1 MLLKDFWKGGSRSLT
16 DGSIWKTLF
25 ALSAP
30 LVLGMTLR
38 LALNITDT
46 FFVGMLGSDALA
58 AISVTFPVF
67 FIFTAVAS
75 GLSVGSTALISQ
87 AIGAKHGKRANNVA
101 EHSIILAG
109 MTGAVIA
116 VFAFVFSPYIFTF
129 MGVSGSILEMTLSYT
144 NLIFFGFIFVFVD
157 FIAQSIINA
166 DGNTIV
172 PTKNLAFTVVLNAI
186 LDPLFIFGFGP
197 IPAMGLFGAAL
208 ATVIAFAVSI
218 FLNISYVLRNRT
230 SVKIDLRCFKWDL
243 SIVRN
248 IAAIG
253 FPSSLSQSI
262 NSIGMILMM
271 GMVGAFGTHAIAA
284 FGVGMRLEALAILPV
299 IGLISGL
306 IPFVGQNLGAG
317 KPERAKRAVTIA
329 SYGAILFMFLF
340 SLVWIFLPA
349 FLYYPFT
356 SDTEV
361 ISIGVQYFQIIAFG
375 YVFLGLNF
383 VLGSA
388 FQGAGRTGLQLLVN
402 FVRWVGILAA
412 SFLLLGLIGINGIWM
427 GFPVGNLMGF
437 IVAFAILRSGIWL
450 KGWHKGERPKPAQW
464 I

>member
-1 MLLKDFWKGGSRSLT
+1 MTFKDFWKGGSRSLT
-16 DGSIWKTLF
+16 EGSIWKTLF

-30 LVLGMTLR
+30 LVLGTTLR

-46 FFVGMLGSDALA
+46 FWVGMLGSDALA

-67 FIFTAVAS
+67 FIFIAVAS

-101 EHSIILAG
+101 EHSIIIAG
-109 MTGAVIA
+109 MTGIVIA
-116 VFAFVFSPYIFTF
+116 ILGFIFSPYIFAF
-129 MGVSGSILEMTLSYT
+129 MGVSGKVLEMTLSYT
-144 NLIFFGFIFVFVD
+144 NLIFFGFIFVFLD

-186 LDPLFIFGFGP
+186 LDPLFIFGYGP
-197 IPAMGLFGAAL
+197 VPAMGLFGAAL
-208 ATVIAFAVSI
+208 ATVIAFTVSI
-218 FLNISYVLRNRT
+218 SLNISYVLRNRT
-230 SVKIDLRCFKWDL
+230 SVKIDLRCFRWDL

-248 IAAIG
+248 IAAMG

-262 NSIGMILMM
+262 NSVGMILLM
-271 GMVGAFGTHAIAA
+271 GLVGGFGVSAIAA

-306 IPFVGQNLGAG
+306 IPFVGQNLGAK

-329 SYGAILFMFLF
+329 SYGAVLFMSLF
-340 SLVWIFLPA
+340 SLVWFFLPA

-356 SDTEV
+356 SDPEV
-361 ISIGVQYFQIIAFG
+361 IGIGIRYFQIIAFG

-402 FVRWVGILAA
+402 FVRWSGILITSYA
-412 SFLLLGLIGINGIWM
+412 LLSVMGITGIWI

-437 IVAFAILRSGIWL
+437 LAAFAILKSGIWL
-450 KGWHKGERPKPAQW
+450 KGWHQGERPKPAQW